1 MPLIPKPAWGLL
13 PVSDFPLADMP
24 PILSAA
30 SSKHSVTVFRAP
42 LVLIALGFPLIVTKK
57 SDVTL
62 YLQIQPGLEISK
74 DKMSCAELASPSNSS
89 TKRAGFPEIPMFTE
103 KLGSTGSGI

>member
-13 PVSDFPLADMP
+13 PVTDFPLADMP
-24 PILSAA
+24 LILSPA
-30 SSKHSVTVFRAP
+30 SLKYSVTVLHAL

-57 SDVTL
+57 SDVIL

-74 DKMSCAELASPSNSS
+74 DRMACAKLASPSNSS
-89 TKRAGFPEIPMFTE
+89 TKRAGFPEIPAGFNRIWD
-103 KLGSTGSGI
+103 LR